1 MNFNYLR
8 PAELAQRLSISPRQ
22 LRQWQHDK
30 VIPYLKVGRTILFD
44 PDKVAAALERFERN
58 AGVVR

>member
-1 MNFNYLR
+1 MINYLR
-8 PAELAQRLSISPRQ
+8 PKELAERLSVSPRQ

-30 VIPYLKVGRTILFD
+30 VIPFLKIGGVVLFD
-44 PDKVAAALERFERN
+44 PAKVATALERFERN

>member
-1 MNFNYLR
+1 MINYLR
-8 PAELAQRLSISPRQ
+8 PKELAERLSISPRQ

-30 VIPYLKVGRTILFD
+30 VIPFLKIGRTVLFD
-44 PDKVAAALERFERN
+44 PTKVATALERFERN